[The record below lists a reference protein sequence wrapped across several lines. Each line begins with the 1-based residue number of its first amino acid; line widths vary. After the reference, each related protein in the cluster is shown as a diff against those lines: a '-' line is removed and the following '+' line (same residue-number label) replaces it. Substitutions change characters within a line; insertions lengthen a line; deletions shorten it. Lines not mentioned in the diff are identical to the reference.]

1 MCLPVRSKYNNADAG
16 AACVCVLPAYRRTE
30 VVKVLNRIPSARLSA
45 GLIVLVTVSGCSWF
59 HHRSSEPAVAAMPS
73 SPQVPDSGEALPV
86 DEMTATEAATSG
98 AGATASAQSSPA
110 PADSGSMLNPNAP
123 KSYTV
128 KRGDTLWGIA
138 TTFLRDPWLWPEVWY
153 INPQVANPHLIYPG
167 DTLALAFGRDGK
179 PIIRLEQGGAAR
191 LDPRLRSSP
200 LDGAIPTIP
209 YSAIAA
215 FLSRPSVLTNE
226 QIREAPHVV
235 AFRDEHVVAGTGHEV
250 YIADLKA
257 TPNSRFSVV
266 HVGDEL
272 RDPDDNKVVGYQGIY
287 TATALVSQPG
297 SPTKALLIDTSRETM
312 QGDKVLTAD
321 LDVPLNF
328 MLRAPRNDVHGR
340 IISVID
346 GTQDIGQYQI
356 VVINRGKR
364 HGIDAG
370 HVLAVDSAGKVVR
383 DVYGKQPGYA
393 RYLGGVGTSFAPK
406 VKLPDERAGTL
417 LVFKSFDRISYA
429 LVVGAANIIRVQD
442 VVHNP

>member
-1 MCLPVRSKYNNADAG
+1 VP
-16 AACVCVLPAYRRTE
+16 
-30 VVKVLNRIPSARLSA
+30 NRIPSARLSA
-45 GLIVLVTVSGCSWF
+45 GLIVLVAVSGCSWF
-59 HHRSSEPAVAAMPS
+59 HHRSEPAVAAMPS
-73 SPQVPDSGEALPV
+73 APQTPDSDEALPV
-86 DEMTATEAATSG
+86 DEMTATEAATTG
-98 AGATASAQSSPA
+98 AGASATAEPA
-110 PADSGSMLNPNAP
+110 PPADSGSIINPSAP

-138 TTFLRDPWLWPEVWY
+138 STFLRDPWLWPEVWY

-167 DTLALAFGRDGK
+167 DTLALAYGRDGK
-179 PIIRLEQGGAAR
+179 PMIRLEQGGAAR

-209 YSAIAA
+209 YSAISA

-250 YIADLKA
+250 YISDLKA
-257 TPNSRFSVV
+257 APNSRFSVV
-266 HVGDEL
+266 HVGDPL

-297 SPTKALLIDTSRETM
+297 SPTKALLIDTARETL
-312 QGDKVLTAD
+312 QGDKVLAAD
-321 LDVPLNF
+321 VEVPLNF

-346 GTQDIGQYQI
+346 GTKAIGQYQV

-370 HVLAVDSAGKVVR
+370 HVLAIDTAGATVH
-383 DVYGKQPGYA
+383 DVYGRQSAMAHYF
-393 RYLGGVGTSFAPK
+393 GGVGTSFAPK
-406 VKLPDERAGTL
+406 VKLPDERVGTL
-417 LVFKSFDRISYA
+417 LVFKSFDRLSYA
-429 LVVGAANIIRVQD
+429 LVVGAAGVIHVND

>member
-1 MCLPVRSKYNNADAG
+1 
-16 AACVCVLPAYRRTE
+16 
-30 VVKVLNRIPSARLSA
+30 
-45 GLIVLVTVSGCSWF
+45 VLVAVSGCTWF
-59 HHRSSEPAVAAMPS
+59 HHREEPAVAAMPS
-73 SPQVPDSGEALPV
+73 APQTPDSGEALPV

-98 AGATASAQSSPA
+98 AGASASAQSA
-110 PADSGSMLNPNAP
+110 PADSGGIINPNAP

-138 TTFLRDPWLWPEVWY
+138 STFLRDPWLWPEVWY

-167 DTLALAFGRDGK
+167 DTLALAYGRDGK

-209 YSAIAA
+209 YSAISA

-226 QIREAPHVV
+226 QVRESPHVV
-235 AFRDEHVVAGTGHEV
+235 AFRDEHQAGGTGIEV
-250 YIADLKA
+250 YIADLNA

-287 TATALVSQPG
+287 TATALVAQPG
-297 SPTKALLIDTSRETM
+297 SPTKALLIDTNRETVR
-312 QGDKVLTAD
+312 GDKVLAAD

-346 GTQDIGQYQI
+346 GTQAIGQYQI

-383 DVYGKQPGYA
+383 DVYAKQAGFA
-393 RYLGGVGTSFAPK
+393 RSLGGVGTSFAPK
-406 VKLPDERAGTL
+406 VQLPDERAGTL
-417 LVFKSFDRISYA
+417 LVFKSFDRVSYG
-429 LVVGAANIIRVQD
+429 LVVGAANVIRVQD

>member
-1 MCLPVRSKYNNADAG
+1 
-16 AACVCVLPAYRRTE
+16 
-30 VVKVLNRIPSARLSA
+30 
-45 GLIVLVTVSGCSWF
+45 VLVTVSGCSWF
-59 HHRSSEPAVAAMPS
+59 HHRDEPAVAAMPS
-73 SPQVPDSGEALPV
+73 SPEIPDSSEAPPV
-86 DEMTATEAATSG
+86 DEMTATEAATRG
-98 AGATASAQSSPA
+98 AGTSASAESSAA
-110 PADSGSMLNPNAP
+110 PVDSGPVLNPNAP

-138 TTFLRDPWLWPEVWY
+138 STFLRDPWLWPEVWY

-167 DTLALAFGRDGK
+167 DTLALAYGRDGK

-209 YSAIAA
+209 YSAISA

-257 TPNSRFSVV
+257 TPNSRFSIV

-272 RDPDDNKVVGYQGIY
+272 RDPDDNKVVGYEGIY

-297 SPTKALLIDTSRETM
+297 SPTKALLIDTSRETV
-312 QGDKVLTAD
+312 QGDKVLAAD

-346 GTQDIGQYQI
+346 GTQAIGQYQI

-370 HVLAVDSAGKVVR
+370 HVLAVDQAGKVVR
-383 DVYGKQPGYA
+383 DVYGKQPGFA
-393 RYLGGVGTSFAPK
+393 RYLGGVGTQFSPK

-417 LVFKSFDRISYA
+417 LIFKSFDRISYG
-429 LVVGAANIIRVQD
+429 LVVGAANIIHVHD

>member
-1 MCLPVRSKYNNADAG
+1 MMAL
-16 AACVCVLPAYRRTE
+16 T
-30 VVKVLNRIPSARLSA
+30 
-45 GLIVLVTVSGCSWF
+45 GCSWF
-59 HHRSSEPAVAAMPS
+59 HHQSDEPAVAAMPS
-73 SPQVPDSGEALPV
+73 TPQVPDSPEAPPA

-98 AGATASAQSSPA
+98 AGASAS
-110 PADSGSMLNPNAP
+110 ADSGTRTVDAGIINPNAP

-138 TTFLRDPWLWPEVWY
+138 STFLRDPWLWPEVWY

-209 YSAIAA
+209 YSAISA
-215 FLSRPSVLTNE
+215 FLARPSILTKE
-226 QIREAPHVV
+226 QIRDAPHVV
-235 AFRDEHVVAGTGHEV
+235 AFKDEHVVAGTGHEV

-257 TPNSRFSVV
+257 QPNSRYSIV
-266 HVGDEL
+266 HVGDPL
-272 RDPDDNKVVGYQGIY
+272 RDPDDNNVVGYQGIY
-287 TATALVSQPG
+287 TATALVSQAG
-297 SPTKALLIDTSRETM
+297 EPTKALLIDTSIETV
-312 QGDKVLTAD
+312 QGDKVLPAD

-346 GTQDIGQYQI
+346 GTQAIGQYQI

-370 HVLAVDSAGKVVR
+370 HVLAIDTAGKVVR
-383 DVYGKQPGYA
+383 DTYGKQPGYA
-393 RYLGGVGTSFAPK
+393 RFFGGAGTSFAPK

-417 LVFKSFDRISYA
+417 LVFKSYDRVAYGLII
-429 LVVGAANIIRVQD
+429 GANNVIHVQD

>member
-1 MCLPVRSKYNNADAG
+1 MLA
-16 AACVCVLPAYRRTE
+16 
-30 VVKVLNRIPSARLSA
+30 NRISQARLCA
-45 GLIVLVTVSGCSWF
+45 GLLTILLGLAGCSWL
-59 HHRSSEPAVAAMPS
+59 HHGSDRPAVAPMPS
-73 SPQVPDSGEALPV
+73 SAEIPDSGEAPPV
-86 DEMTATEAATSG
+86 DELTATEAATSG
-98 AGATASAQSSPA
+98 AGTSASAAAAPATA
-110 PADSGSMLNPNAP
+110 ADSGSMINPTAP

-138 TTFLRDPWLWPEVWY
+138 SMFLRDPWLWPEVWY

-167 DTLALAFGRDGK
+167 DTLALAYGRDGK
-179 PIIRLEQGGAAR
+179 PLIRLEQGGAAR

-209 YSAIAA
+209 YSAISA

-226 QIREAPHVV
+226 QIHDAPHVI

-250 YIADLKA
+250 YITDLKA
-257 TPNSRFSVV
+257 NPNTRFSVV
-266 HVGDEL
+266 HVGNEL
-272 RDPDDNKVVGYQGIY
+272 RDPDDNKVVGYEGIY

-297 SPTKALLIDTSRETM
+297 NPTKALLIDTARETL
-312 QGDKVLTAD
+312 QGDKVLSAD

-346 GTQDIGQYQI
+346 GTEVIGQYQI

-370 HVLAVDSAGKVVR
+370 HVLAVDQAGQVVR
-383 DVYGKQPGYA
+383 DVYAKESTGGYV
-393 RYLGGVGTSFAPK
+393 GGFGMSFAPK

-417 LVFKSFDRISYA
+417 LIFKSFDRVSYG
-429 LVVGAANIIRVQD
+429 LIVGASHPIHVQD

>member
-1 MCLPVRSKYNNADAG
+1 
-16 AACVCVLPAYRRTE
+16 
-30 VVKVLNRIPSARLSA
+30 
-45 GLIVLVTVSGCSWF
+45 
-59 HHRSSEPAVAAMPS
+59 
-73 SPQVPDSGEALPV
+73 
-86 DEMTATEAATSG
+86 MTATEAAVSG
-98 AGATASAQSSPA
+98 AGASASAEPSTM
-110 PADSGSMLNPNAP
+110 PADSGSIINPNAP

-138 TTFLRDPWLWPEVWY
+138 STFLRDPWLWPEVWY

-167 DTLALAFGRDGK
+167 DTLALAYGRDGK

-209 YSAIAA
+209 YSAISA
-215 FLSRPSVLTNE
+215 FLSRPSVLTND

-235 AFRDEHVVAGTGHEV
+235 AFRDEHVVAGSGHEV
-250 YIADLKA
+250 YIADLQA

-266 HVGDEL
+266 HVGDAL
-272 RDPDDNKVVGYQGIY
+272 RDPDDNKVVGYEGIY

-297 SPTKALLIDTSRETM
+297 NPAKALLIDTSRETV
-312 QGDKVLTAD
+312 QGDKVLAAD

-340 IISVID
+340 IISVLD
-346 GTQDIGQYQI
+346 GTQAIGQYQI

-370 HVLAVDSAGKVVR
+370 HVLAVDQAGKVVR
-383 DVYGKQPGYA
+383 DVYGKQSGFTRA
-393 RYLGGVGTSFAPK
+393 LGGVGTSFAPK

-417 LVFKSFDRISYA
+417 LVFKSFDRISYG
-429 LVVGAANIIRVQD
+429 LIVGAANVIHVQD

>member
-1 MCLPVRSKYNNADAG
+1 MSK
-16 AACVCVLPAYRRTE
+16 RT
-30 VVKVLNRIPSARLSA
+30 LSARLLPAS
-45 GLIVLVTVSGCSWF
+45 LSLLVTVSGCSWF
-59 HHRSSEPAVAAMPS
+59 HQRSDEPAVAAMPS
-73 SPQVPDSGEALPV
+73 SPQVPDSGDAPPV
-86 DEMTATEAATSG
+86 DEMTATEAAVSG
-98 AGATASAQSSPA
+98 AGATASAEPSSM
-110 PADSGSMLNPNAP
+110 PADSGSIINPNAP

-138 TTFLRDPWLWPEVWY
+138 STFLRDPWLWPEVWY

-167 DTLALAFGRDGK
+167 DTLALAYGRDGK

-209 YSAIAA
+209 YSAISA
-215 FLSRPSVLTNE
+215 FLSRPSVLTND
-226 QIREAPHVV
+226 QIREAPHIV
-235 AFRDEHVVAGTGHEV
+235 AFRDEHVVGGTGHEV
-250 YIADLKA
+250 YIADLQA

-266 HVGDEL
+266 HVGDPL
-272 RDPDDNKVVGYQGIY
+272 RDPDDNKVVGYEGIY
-287 TATALVSQPG
+287 TATALISQPG
-297 SPTKALLIDTSRETM
+297 SPAKALLIDTSRETV

-340 IISVID
+340 IISVLD
-346 GTQDIGQYQI
+346 GTQAIGQYQI

-370 HVLAVDSAGKVVR
+370 HVLAVDQAGKVVR
-383 DVYGKQPGYA
+383 DVYGKQSGFTRA
-393 RYLGGVGTSFAPK
+393 MGGVGTGFAPK

-417 LVFKSFDRISYA
+417 LIFKSFDRISYG
-429 LVVGAANIIRVQD
+429 LIIGANNVIHVQD

>member
-1 MCLPVRSKYNNADAG
+1 MP
-16 AACVCVLPAYRRTE
+16 
-30 VVKVLNRIPSARLSA
+30 NRIPSARLSA
-45 GLIVLVTVSGCSWF
+45 GLLVLMAVSGCSWF
-59 HHRSSEPAVAAMPS
+59 HHRDQPAVAAMPS
-73 SPQVPDSGEALPV
+73 APQTPDSDEALPV

-98 AGATASAQSSPA
+98 AGSAPAVQSAPA
-110 PADSGSMLNPNAP
+110 PADSGSILKPDAP

-138 TTFLRDPWLWPEVWY
+138 STFLRDPWLWPEVWY

-167 DTLALAFGRDGK
+167 DTLALAYGRDGK
-179 PIIRLEQGGAAR
+179 PMIRLEQGGAAR

-200 LDGAIPTIP
+200 LDGAVPTIP
-209 YSAIAA
+209 YSAVSA
-215 FLSRPSVLTNE
+215 FLSRPSVLTDE
-226 QIREAPHVV
+226 QMRDAPHVV
-235 AFRDEHVVAGTGHEV
+235 AFRDEHLAGGGGNDV
-250 YIADLKA
+250 YISDLKA

-266 HVGDEL
+266 HVGDPL

-287 TATALVSQPG
+287 TGTALVSKPG
-297 SPTKALLIDTSRETM
+297 NPTKALLIDSARETL
-312 QGDKVLTAD
+312 QGDKVLSAD

-346 GTQDIGQYQI
+346 GTRAIGQYQI

-370 HVLAVDSAGKVVR
+370 HVLAIDTAGQTIH
-383 DVYGKQPGYA
+383 DVYGKQSSVS
-393 RYLGGVGTSFAPK
+393 RYLGGAGISLSPK
-406 VKLPDERAGTL
+406 VKLPDERVGTL
-417 LVFKSFDRISYA
+417 LVFKSFDRVSYA
-429 LVVGAANIIRVQD
+429 LVVGAAGVIKMHD

>member
-1 MCLPVRSKYNNADAG
+1 VS
-16 AACVCVLPAYRRTE
+16 
-30 VVKVLNRIPSARLSA
+30 NRVPSARLSIS
-45 GLIVLVTVSGCSWF
+45 LLVLVTVSGCSWF
-59 HHRSSEPAVAAMPS
+59 HHRSDEPAVAAMPS
-73 SPQVPDSGEALPV
+73 SPQIPDSGDALPV

-98 AGATASAQSSPA
+98 AGASASAESSPA
-110 PADSGSMLNPNAP
+110 PADSGPILNPNAP

-138 TTFLRDPWLWPEVWY
+138 STFLRDPWLWPEVWY

-167 DTLALAFGRDGK
+167 DTLALAYGRDGK

-209 YSAIAA
+209 YSAISA

-257 TPNSRFSVV
+257 TPNSRYSVV

-287 TATALVSQPG
+287 TATALVSLPG
-297 SPTKALLIDTSRETM
+297 SPTKALLIDTARETM

-346 GTQDIGQYQI
+346 GTQAIGQYQI

-370 HVLAVDSAGKVVR
+370 HVLAVDQAGKVIR
-383 DVYGKQPGYA
+383 DVYGKQPAYA
-393 RYLGGVGTSFAPK
+393 RYLGGAGTSFSPK

-417 LVFKSFDRISYA
+417 LIFKSFDRISYG
-429 LVVGAANIIRVQD
+429 LIVGAANVIHVQD

>member
-1 MCLPVRSKYNNADAG
+1 VSN
-16 AACVCVLPAYRRTE
+16 RRT
-30 VVKVLNRIPSARLSA
+30 PARLIPA
-45 GLIVLVTVSGCSWF
+45 GLVVLVTVSGCSWF
-59 HHRSSEPAVAAMPS
+59 HHRDEPAVAAMPS

-98 AGATASAQSSPA
+98 AGTSASAESSSGPV
-110 PADSGSMLNPNAP
+110 DSASIVNPNAP

-138 TTFLRDPWLWPEVWY
+138 STFLRDPWLWPEVWY

-209 YSAIAA
+209 YSAISA

-226 QIREAPHVV
+226 QIREAPHIV
-235 AFRDEHVVAGTGHEV
+235 AFRDEHVIAGTGHEV

-297 SPTKALLIDTSRETM
+297 SPTKALLIDTSRETV
-312 QGDKVLTAD
+312 QGDKVLAAD

-346 GTQDIGQYQI
+346 GTQAIGQYQI

-370 HVLAVDSAGKVVR
+370 HVLAVDQAGAVVH
-383 DVYGKQPGYA
+383 DVYGKQSGFVH
-393 RYLGGVGTSFAPK
+393 YLGGAGTSFSPK

-417 LVFKSFDRISYA
+417 LIFKSFDRISYG
-429 LVVGAANIIRVQD
+429 LVVGAANIIHVHD

>member
-1 MCLPVRSKYNNADAG
+1 
-16 AACVCVLPAYRRTE
+16 
-30 VVKVLNRIPSARLSA
+30 
-45 GLIVLVTVSGCSWF
+45 
-59 HHRSSEPAVAAMPS
+59 MPS
-73 SPQVPDSGEALPV
+73 GPQTPDSPEAPPV
-86 DEMTATEAATSG
+86 DEMTATEAAASG
-98 AGATASAQSSPA
+98 AGASAQADSAPG
-110 PADSGSMLNPNAP
+110 PADSSLINPTAP
-123 KSYTV
+123 KNYTV

-153 INPQVANPHLIYPG
+153 VNPQVANPHLIYPG
-167 DTLALAFGRDGK
+167 DMLTLAYGRDGK
-179 PIIRLEQGGAAR
+179 PMIRLEQGGAGR

-209 YSAIAA
+209 YSAISA
-215 FLSRPSVLTNE
+215 FLSRPSVLTDE
-226 QIREAPHVV
+226 QIRSAPHVV

-266 HVGDEL
+266 HVGDPL
-272 RDPDDNKVVGYQGIY
+272 RDPDDNRVVGYQGIY

-297 SPTKALLIDTSRETM
+297 SPAKALLIDAARETL
-312 QGDKVLTAD
+312 QGDKVVSAD
-321 LDVPLNF
+321 TDVPLNF
-328 MLRAPRNDVHGR
+328 MLRAPRNEVHGR

-346 GTQDIGQYQI
+346 GTQTIGQYQV

-370 HVLAVDSAGKVVR
+370 HVLAIDQAGKSVK
-383 DVYGKQPGYA
+383 DVYGRQSTVLHYM
-393 RYLGGVGTSFAPK
+393 GGLGTSFSPT
-406 VKLPDERAGTL
+406 VKLPDERVGTL

-429 LVVGAANIIRVQD
+429 LVVGAADVIHVQD

>member
-1 MCLPVRSKYNNADAG
+1 MPS
-16 AACVCVLPAYRRTE
+16 
-30 VVKVLNRIPSARLSA
+30 NRIPSARLTA
-45 GLIVLVTVSGCSWF
+45 GLLVLAALSGCTWF
-59 HHRSSEPAVAAMPS
+59 HHREPAVAAMPS
-73 SPQVPDSGEALPV
+73 APQVPDSSEAPPV
-86 DEMTATEAATSG
+86 DEMTATEAAISG
-98 AGATASAQSSPA
+98 AGASAPAEAAPA
-110 PADSGSMLNPNAP
+110 PVDSSVLNPSAP

-138 TTFLRDPWLWPEVWY
+138 STFLKDPWLWPEVWY

-167 DTLALAFGRDGK
+167 DVLALAYGKDGK
-179 PIIRLEQGGAAR
+179 PFIRLEQGGAAR

-209 YSAIAA
+209 YSAISA
-215 FLSRPSVLTNE
+215 FLSRPSVLTKE

-235 AFRDEHVVAGTGHEV
+235 AFREEHVVAGTGHEV

-257 TPNSRFSVV
+257 APNSRYSVV

-272 RDPDDNKVVGYQGIY
+272 RDSDDNKVLGYQGIY

-297 SPTKALLIDTSRETM
+297 SPTKALLIDTARETV

-370 HVLAVDSAGKVVR
+370 HVLAIDEAGKVVH
-383 DVYGKQPGYA
+383 DVYGKQPGFS
-393 RYLGGVGTSFAPK
+393 RYLGGVGTSFSPK
-406 VKLPDERAGTL
+406 VKLPDERVGTL
-417 LVFKSFDRISYA
+417 LVFKSFDRLSYG
-429 LVVGAANIIRVQD
+429 LIVGASSIIHVND

>member
-1 MCLPVRSKYNNADAG
+1 M
-16 AACVCVLPAYRRTE
+16 TM
-30 VVKVLNRIPSARLSA
+30 
-45 GLIVLVTVSGCSWF
+45 SGCSLF
-59 HHRSSEPAVAAMPS
+59 HHGSNEPAVAARAAAPE
-73 SPQVPDSGEALPV
+73 VPDSTEAIPA
-86 DEMTATEAATSG
+86 DELTATEAAVNG
-98 AGATASAQSSPA
+98 AGANSTATSAPSQIDA
-110 PADSGSMLNPNAP
+110 GILAPNAP
-123 KSYTV
+123 KSYVV

-138 TTFLRDPWLWPEVWY
+138 STFLRDPWLWPEVWY

-167 DTLALAFGRDGK
+167 DTLALAFGKDGK

-200 LDGAIPTIP
+200 LDGAVPTIP
-209 YSAIAA
+209 YSAISA
-215 FLSRPSVLTNE
+215 FLSRPSVLTKE
-226 QIREAPHVV
+226 QAHDSPHVV

-257 TPNSRFSVV
+257 QPNTRYSVV
-266 HVGDEL
+266 HVGDPL
-272 RDPDDNKVVGYQGIY
+272 RDPDDNKVVGYEGIY

-297 SPTKALLIDTSRETM
+297 DPTKALLIDTSRETM

-346 GTQDIGQYQI
+346 GTQAIGQYQI

-370 HVLAVDSAGKVVR
+370 HVLAVDTAGKTVH
-383 DVYGKQPGYA
+383 DVYGKQSSYS
-393 RYLGGVGTSFAPK
+393 RWLGGGGTAFSPK
-406 VKLPDERAGTL
+406 VRLPDERAGTL
-417 LVFKSFDRISYA
+417 LVFKSYDRVSYG
-429 LVVGAANIIRVQD
+429 LIVGANNVIHVKDI
-442 VVHNP
+442 VHNP

>member
-1 MCLPVRSKYNNADAG
+1 MS
-16 AACVCVLPAYRRTE
+16 
-30 VVKVLNRIPSARLSA
+30 NRIPSVRELVAVRKLPVAPALA
-45 GLIVLVTVSGCSWF
+45 GLLVLMTVSGCSWF
-59 HHRSSEPAVAAMPS
+59 HHHGDEPAVAPMPS
-73 SPQVPDSGEALPV
+73 APQVPDSAEAIPA
-86 DEMTATEAATSG
+86 DQMTATEAATSG
-98 AGATASAQSSPA
+98 AGAAAT
-110 PADSGSMLNPNAP
+110 ADSGSTTVDAGMLNPNAP

-138 TTFLRDPWLWPEVWY
+138 STFLRDPWLWPEVWY

-209 YSAIAA
+209 YSAISA

-226 QIREAPHVV
+226 QVREAPHIL

-257 TPNSRFSVV
+257 TPNSRYSVV
-266 HVGDEL
+266 HVGDPL

-297 SPTKALLIDTSRETM
+297 DPTKALLIDTNRETLL
-312 QGDKVLTAD
+312 GDKVLAAD
-321 LDVPLNF
+321 LEVPLNF

-346 GTQDIGQYQI
+346 GTQAIGQYQI

-370 HVLAVDSAGKVVR
+370 HVLAVDSAGAVVK
-383 DVYGKQPGYA
+383 DAYGKQSSYT
-393 RYLGGVGTSFAPK
+393 RFLGGSGTAFAPK
-406 VKLPDERAGTL
+406 VKLPDERVGTL
-417 LVFKSFDRISYA
+417 LIFKSYDRVSYG
-429 LVVGAANIIRVQD
+429 LVIGAANVIHVQD

>member
-1 MCLPVRSKYNNADAG
+1 
-16 AACVCVLPAYRRTE
+16 
-30 VVKVLNRIPSARLSA
+30 
-45 GLIVLVTVSGCSWF
+45 VLVTVSGCSWF
-59 HHRSSEPAVAAMPS
+59 HHRSDEPAVAAMPS
-73 SPQVPDSGEALPV
+73 APQVPDSGEAPPV

-98 AGATASAQSSPA
+98 AGATASAEPSSA

-138 TTFLRDPWLWPEVWY
+138 STFLRDPWLWPEVWY

-179 PIIRLEQGGAAR
+179 PIIRLQQGGAAR

-209 YSAIAA
+209 YSAISA
-215 FLSRPSVLTNE
+215 FLSRPSVLTND

-235 AFRDEHVVAGTGHEV
+235 AFRDEHLAGGTGHEV

-257 TPNSRFSVV
+257 TPNTRFSVV
-266 HVGDEL
+266 HVGDAL
-272 RDPDDNKVVGYQGIY
+272 RDPDDNKVVGYEGIY

-297 SPTKALLIDTSRETM
+297 SPTKALLIDTSRETV
-312 QGDKVLTAD
+312 QGDKVLAAD

-346 GTQDIGQYQI
+346 GTQAIGQYQI

-370 HVLAVDSAGKVVR
+370 HVLAIDQAGAIVR
-383 DVYGKQPGYA
+383 DVYGKQSGFS
-393 RYLGGVGTSFAPK
+393 RYLGGVGSSFAPK

-417 LVFKSFDRISYA
+417 LVFKSFDRISYG
-429 LVVGAANIIRVQD
+429 LIVGAANVIHVHD

>member
-1 MCLPVRSKYNNADAG
+1 MVS
-16 AACVCVLPAYRRTE
+16 
-30 VVKVLNRIPSARLSA
+30 NRIPVRVTA
-45 GLIVLVTVSGCSWF
+45 GLLLFVVLSGCSWF
-59 HHRSSEPAVAAMPS
+59 HHREGPAVSAMPS
-73 SPQVPDSGEALPV
+73 ASAPPDSEEAPPV
-86 DEMTATEAATSG
+86 DEMTATEAAING
-98 AGATASAQSSPA
+98 AGASSEAAPA
-110 PADSGSMLNPNAP
+110 PAGESGVVLNPSAP

-138 TTFLRDPWLWPEVWY
+138 SMFLRDPWLWPEVWY

-179 PIIRLEQGGAAR
+179 PMIRLEQAGAVR

-209 YSAIAA
+209 YASIQA
-215 FLSRPSVLTNE
+215 FLSRPSVLTKE
-226 QIREAPHVV
+226 QIQEAPHVV
-235 AFRDEHVVAGTGHEV
+235 AFRDEHVVAGMGHEV
-250 YIADLKA
+250 YIANLEA
-257 TPNSRFSVV
+257 NPNSRYSIV
-266 HVGDEL
+266 HVDEPL
-272 RDPDDNKVVGYQGIY
+272 RDPDDGKVVGYAGIY

-297 SPTKALLIDTSRETM
+297 HPAKALLTDTARETL
-312 QGDKVLTAD
+312 QGDKVLGAD

-340 IISVID
+340 IIYVVD
-346 GTQDIGQYQI
+346 GTQVIGQYQV

-370 HVLAVDSAGKVVR
+370 HVLAVDQAGKVVR
-383 DVYGKQPGYA
+383 DVYGRQGFT
-393 RYLGGVGTSFAPK
+393 RYLGGAGTSFSPK

-429 LVVGAANIIRVQD
+429 LVVGASNTIHVQD

>member
-1 MCLPVRSKYNNADAG
+1 
-16 AACVCVLPAYRRTE
+16 
-30 VVKVLNRIPSARLSA
+30 
-45 GLIVLVTVSGCSWF
+45 VLVTVSGCSWF
-59 HHRSSEPAVAAMPS
+59 HHRDEPAVAAMPS
-73 SPQVPDSGEALPV
+73 SPEIPDSSEAPPV
-86 DEMTATEAATSG
+86 DEMTATEAATRG
-98 AGATASAQSSPA
+98 AGTSASAESSAA
-110 PADSGSMLNPNAP
+110 PADSGPVLNPNAP

-138 TTFLRDPWLWPEVWY
+138 STFLRDPWLWPEVWY

-167 DTLALAFGRDGK
+167 DTLALAYGRDGK

-209 YSAIAA
+209 YSAISA

-235 AFRDEHVVAGTGHEV
+235 AFRDEHVIAGTGHEV

-257 TPNSRFSVV
+257 TPNSRFSIV

-272 RDPDDNKVVGYQGIY
+272 RDPDDNKVVGYEGIY

-297 SPTKALLIDTSRETM
+297 SPTKALLIDTSRETV
-312 QGDKVLTAD
+312 QGDKVLAAD

-346 GTQDIGQYQI
+346 GTQAIGQYQI

-370 HVLAVDSAGKVVR
+370 HVLAVDQAGKVVR
-383 DVYGKQPGYA
+383 DVYGKQPGFA
-393 RYLGGVGTSFAPK
+393 RYLGGVGTQFSPK

-417 LVFKSFDRISYA
+417 LIFKSFDRISYG
-429 LVVGAANIIRVQD
+429 LVVGAANIIHVHD